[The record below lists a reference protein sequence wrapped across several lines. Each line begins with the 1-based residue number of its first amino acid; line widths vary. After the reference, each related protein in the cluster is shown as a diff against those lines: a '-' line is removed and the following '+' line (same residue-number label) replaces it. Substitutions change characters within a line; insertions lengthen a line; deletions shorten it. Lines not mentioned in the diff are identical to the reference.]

1 MNVLRRIAMAIGGTV
16 AVALVIG
23 LAAPKTV
30 RAVVNKLV
38 TVDNTPANPVP
49 TQSVDNPALA
59 PSFSVAVVCPNFAED
74 VTPCQREIPSM
85 IPSGMTAVVKDISGH
100 CRLPATFE
108 SAPALIYVSGGNH
121 DGSGAFTGFSVEVA
135 PILVGQSSDLKYY
148 DFGRET
154 TLYAPSTTASQG
166 SFQVTGQI
174 SPPGDCTVNL
184 SGYYVKNGQ

>member
-1 MNVLRRIAMAIGGTV
+1 MNVLRRIAMAISGTMV
-16 AVALVIG
+16 VALAFT
-23 LAAPKTV
+23 LAVPKAAH
-30 RAVVNKLV
+30 AVLSALV
-38 TVDNTPANPVP
+38 TVTNTSANPVP

-59 PSFSVAVVCPNFAED
+59 PSFSVSVDCSKGVD
-74 VTPCQREIPSM
+74 VTCQTAIPAI

-100 CRLPATFE
+100 CNQPATFE
-108 SAPALIYVSGGNH
+108 SVPALIYISGGNH
-121 DGSGAFTGFSVEVA
+121 DSSGAFTGFSVELA
-135 PILVGQSSDLKYY
+135 PILVGVSGDLKYY

-154 TLYAPSTTASQG
+154 TLYAASTAASQG

>member
-1 MNVLRRIAMAIGGTV
+1 MNVVRRIAMAIGGT
-16 AVALVIG
+16 AVLALVLT
-23 LAAPKTV
+23 LAVPRTAH
-30 RAVVNKLV
+30 AVFSALV
-38 TVDNTPANPVP
+38 TVTNTSANPVP

-59 PSFSVAVVCPNFAED
+59 PSFSVSVDCSKGVD
-74 VTPCQREIPSM
+74 VTCQSSIPSI

-100 CRLPATFE
+100 CRLPATFD
-108 SAPALIYVSGGNH
+108 SAPALLYVSGGNH
-121 DGSGAFTGFSVEVA
+121 DGSGAFAGFSVELA
-135 PILVGQSSDLKYY
+135 PILVGVSSDLKYF

-154 TLYAPSTTASQG
+154 TLYAASTAASQG